1 MVTPRGISDGEA
13 KVKVAHQIAGRRA
26 GAVPFGSV
34 VCHAHDL
41 AVFPSGGTH
50 VRQHKEAVQI
60 SSLKGDQ
67 I

>member
-1 MVTPRGISDGEA
+1 
-13 KVKVAHQIAGRRA
+13 
-26 GAVPFGSV
+26 
-34 VCHAHDL
+34 L